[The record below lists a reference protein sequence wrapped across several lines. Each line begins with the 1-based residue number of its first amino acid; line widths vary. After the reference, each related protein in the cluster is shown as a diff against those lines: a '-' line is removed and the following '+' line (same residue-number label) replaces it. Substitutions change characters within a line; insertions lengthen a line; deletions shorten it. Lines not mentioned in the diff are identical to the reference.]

1 MLSHQICKRLRWR
14 VELRYVGAERSE
26 EMYLLTSDPFVMC
39 HRVKDGEEGDLSQ
52 SFGDRIYWSDVRLEG
67 EKVVRVRHGHHTPSD
82 GLQAGREPRCLILAA
97 LLADV
102 GPRRAPQRPVDAL
115 EVARIA
121 LEVIARDAG
130 LGGRRLEPELPA
142 LAVDEVA
149 EELADRQEAV
159 AVEAVEVVLVR
170 AGGGVVHV

>member
-67 EKVVRVRHGHHTPSD
+67 KKVVAVWIKCEIWVVYP
-82 GLQAGREPRCLILAA
+82 PI
-97 LLADV
+97 
-102 GPRRAPQRPVDAL
+102 
-115 EVARIA
+115 
-121 LEVIARDAG
+121 VISV
-130 LGGRRLEPELPA
+130 PA
-142 LAVDEVA
+142 SIVF
-149 EELADRQEAV
+149 
-159 AVEAVEVVLVR
+159 
-170 AGGGVVHV
+170 